1 MIRLKIAFLLIF
13 YSFLFSGVYA
23 QSQSIDTLPP
33 SASSASSASAHS
45 YNVLP
50 LHQLHVGVQV
60 GTQFTATSGYGS
72 GLSTFLSP
80 TLTYPFSNR
89 FRISG
94 GVSVVNTT
102 LYGAKPFYILPNE
115 QSFPGFTGNITQTTL
130 WVSGQYLLGDRI
142 TLTGTAYKTIGILG
156 STQANYPFFKSNPA
170 GAYLNINYKIS
181 DNTCTLR
188 QDSDIGVVTTVI
200 HMILIT
206 PFSALRM
213 SILSLDN
220 KYLYFKLQEKETTE
234 HLEVQWFFYFY
245 K

>member
-80 TLTYPFSNR
+80 TLTYPVSKRFS
-89 FRISG
+89 ISG
-94 GVSVVNTT
+94 GISIVNTT
-102 LYGAKPFYILPNE
+102 LYGVKPFYILPGE
-115 QSFPGFTGNITQTTL
+115 QSFPAFTGNITQATL
-130 WVSGQYLLGDRI
+130 WVSGQYLLSDRI
-142 TLTGTAYKTIGILG
+142 TLTGTVFKTIDILG
-156 STQANYPFFKSNPA
+156 QKPVNSPFYNSNPA
-170 GAYLNINYKIS
+170 G
-181 DNTCTLR
+181 R
-188 QDSDIGVVTTVI
+188 F
-200 HMILIT
+200 
-206 PFSALRM
+206 P
-213 SILSLDN
+213 
-220 KYLYFKLQEKETTE
+220 
-234 HLEVQWFFYFY
+234 
-245 K
+245 